1 MSLSLDAQAVCFERP
16 GHYAREL
23 FHAGAACSTPSALGR
38 RWWSWGRPWSKNLD
52 GFVVRTCACVCVC
65 VRVCMCVY
73 VFLAALNSSSR
84 IEEIVGLYRDR
95 QHLVCMCVYVCVRVC
110 MCVYVYLAALNSSS
124 RIEEIFAL
132 CVKHVR
138 KQQQALRDFAW
149 RRILNVTFNPHW
161 LVHAGQRSFFLNPRM
176 GWCLQGGDIML
187 KARTMT
193 HPCTFGTKLLS
204 RRFRHPEGAFKLV

>member
-23 FHAGAACSTPSALGR
+23 FHAGAVCSTPSALGR

-52 GFVVRTCACVCVC
+52 GFVVGACACVCVC
-65 VRVCMCVY
+65 ACVY
-73 VFLAALNSSSR
+73 VCVCFPFR
-84 IEEIVGLYRDR
+84 TQPIVPYRRDR
-95 QHLVCMCVYVCVRVC
+95 WTVQRSSAPCVYVCVRVC
-110 MCVYVYLAALNSSS
+110 MCVYVYLAALKSSS

-132 CVKHVR
+132 CVKRVR

-176 GWCLQGGDIML
+176 GWCLQGEDLML
-187 KARTMT
+187 KVRTMT